1 MFEDVC
7 CIGLSTHTVL
17 PLQNYSNTWLHIR
30 LSVCML
36 TIDGRHVDPTIVIPF
51 VMKDR
56 LTLEPYST
64 EELKVSL
71 QLIDLLS

>member
-1 MFEDVC
+1 
-7 CIGLSTHTVL
+7 
-17 PLQNYSNTWLHIR
+17 
-30 LSVCML
+30 ML